1 MALFET
7 ISAPPARRRG
17 HESSSPPAYTAITKS
32 SNSDEHE
39 HHKSNS
45 SLVYSQTASYKSI
58 LMIGAALML
67 FTFPLAQKNFRS
79 HFYLRQSQ
87 HDTSDIKT
95 QLSEAITTAEAAL
108 TEEAT
113 TMLVKSSQPLP
124 TKVILHVG
132 PHKTGSTAIQSSL
145 QLDLYHKSLAS
156 DNYMLLPGYLMGY
169 STKSALKRCL
179 NTSGK
184 KCPTDIIQ
192 QMQKAKSNSH
202 NILISSEQFDYYRPM
217 KQIQAF
223 FKHFDSIQIVVVYRR
238 FFEWLASWYGQDRR
252 NHWKDWNPSSSMN
265 FVDIVTKK
273 GVRGWYKN
281 DRYSI
286 NAYNHYKEYFNVSWL
301 NMHANK
307 GDVVENF
314 FCSSVLNAPNTCNA
328 NADFKR
334 TQNASLVKKVKYN
347 IAPMMKM
354 AYDEIVT
361 AAYDQGLING
371 TAITRSDARLFL
383 KKYQKNHMRLGEGK
397 EAAYNEFPKIC
408 LPEETLEELL
418 TVSLEA
424 EREYYSSFLQHS
436 NATAQTQGEEA
447 LRCKFEKMKS
457 GNAFCSIDTRSVLV
471 DPKWR
476 EAFNEMNK
484 ENDE

>member
-7 ISAPPARRRG
+7 ISAPPPRRRG
-17 HESSSPPAYTAITKS
+17 HQSSPPAYTDDSAALTNS

-45 SLVYSQTASYKSI
+45 PLTYSQTASCKSI

-79 HFYLRQSQ
+79 HFYLRPQSQ
-87 HDTSDIKT
+87 HDSSDIQT
-95 QLSEAITTAEAAL
+95 QLTKAITTAAAA

-113 TMLVKSSQPLP
+113 TISVKSSQPLP

-132 PHKTGSTAIQSSL
+132 PHKTGSTAIQTSL

-156 DNYMLLPGYLMGY
+156 DNYMLLPGDQGY
-169 STKSALKRCL
+169 SMKKALSRCL
-179 NTSGK
+179 NFSGK
-184 KCPTDIIQ
+184 KCPTDIMK
-192 QMQKAKSNSH
+192 QMKKARSNSH

-238 FFEWLASWYGQDRR
+238 FSEWLASWYGQDRR

-286 NAYNHYKEYFNVSWL
+286 NAYNHYNEYFNVSWL
-301 NMHANK
+301 SMHANK
-307 GDVVENF
+307 GDFRSKCTEYVQCQCRSQENTKCQSDEKSEIQH
-314 FCSSVLNAPNTCNA
+314 CSN
-328 NADFKR
+328 DE
-334 TQNASLVKKVKYN
+334 
-347 IAPMMKM
+347 M

-361 AAYDQGLING
+361 EAYDRGLING
-371 TAITRSDARLFL
+371 TAITRNDARRFL
-383 KKYQKNHMRLGEGK
+383 YKYQQNHMQLGEGK

-436 NATAQTQGEEA
+436 NATAQTQGEEE
-447 LRCKFEKMKS
+447 LRHKFEKMKS
-457 GNAFCSIDTRSVLV
+457 GNAFCSIDTRSVLA

-476 EAFNEMNK
+476 KAFNEMNK
-484 ENDE
+484 KGNENDE